1 MLANWRARLFI
12 VAVLWVATVLALVM
26 WLGGQQD
33 HQLSIAA
40 GPAESETFK
49 YLAVVAE
56 VLNERDNGLYLTVFE
71 TGGTRENMELI
82 EVGRID
88 VATVQADA
96 RVPGEALGVARLYP
110 DAYHLIVN
118 ATAGIDHFPDL
129 RGKRVAIPPEAS
141 SQNASFWFLADH
153 YHLEPT
159 SLIALPMSA
168 DASNFAMLND
178 QVDAVFRVRAP
189 GNRRIRELIGD
200 NTMKIV
206 PIEQARALALKQ
218 PALSPNYIP
227 RGSYRGSPPLPV
239 EDLPTVVL
247 DLLLVAS
254 EKVPEPVAY
263 LLTQELFEARSE
275 IVARNPLAG
284 FLTALDEGASGAIP
298 AHPGARRYFD
308 REKPGAFQ
316 QHARLLSLFL
326 YAAVLLS
333 SAGLALRSRWLR
345 TRRVRMGDF
354 NKRLMQI
361 AEDARQTSDYDTLRG
376 HKNLLMDI
384 LSEVIGD
391 LDHDK
396 VSQEEFEHF
405 SFTWQAVDAL
415 VRDQLMIYKI
425 PATNGTEPG
434 GTAV

>member
-1 MLANWRARLFI
+1 VLANWRARLFL

-26 WLGGQQD
+26 WLSGQQD
-33 HQLSIAA
+33 EQLSIAA

-49 YLAVVAE
+49 YLSVIAE
-56 VLNERDNGLYLTVFE
+56 VLNERDNDLHLTVFE
-71 TGGTRENMELI
+71 TGGTRENMALI
-82 EVGRID
+82 ESGLID

-96 RVPGEALGVARLYP
+96 RVPAEALGVARLYQ

-118 ATAGIDHFPDL
+118 AAADIQQISDL

-141 SQNASFWFLADH
+141 SQNASFWFLVDH
-153 YHLEPT
+153 YQLNPE
-159 SLIALPMSA
+159 SMVALPMSA
-168 DASNFAMLND
+168 DAANFAMLND

-200 NTMKIV
+200 KTMKMV

-218 PALSPNYIP
+218 PALTPNYIP
-227 RGSYRGSPPLPV
+227 RGSYRGSPPLPA

-254 EKVPEPVAY
+254 ENVPEPVAY
-263 LLTQELFEARSE
+263 RLTQELFDARPE
-275 IVARNPLAG
+275 IVARYPLAG
-284 FLTALDEGASGAIP
+284 FLAALDEEASGAIP

-326 YAAVLLS
+326 YAAVLLT
-333 SAGLALRSRWLR
+333 SAGLALRSRWIR
-345 TRRVRMGDF
+345 ARRVRVGDF
-354 NKRLMQI
+354 NKRLMQL
-361 AEDARQTSDYDTLRG
+361 AEDVRDTTDYHTLRG
-376 HKNLLMDI
+376 YKNRLMDI
-384 LSEVIGD
+384 LSEVVSD

-415 VRDQLMIYKI
+415 VRDQLMMDRLAGANA
-425 PATNGTEPG
+425 PRPEEAT
-434 GTAV
+434 V